1 MVEQILT
8 LACEI
13 SAPLLTCVILK
24 HVLVFD
30 LRFVIKNTTEWI
42 PNRFDDET
50 FCRGFYKIC
59 VLFPALFV
67 VYSLD

>member
-1 MVEQILT
+1 MVEKILI
-8 LACEI
+8 LACHI
-13 SAPLLTCVILK
+13 AVPLLTCVMLK

-30 LRFVIKNTTEWI
+30 YGFIIQNTTEWI
-42 PNRFDDET
+42 PNRFDDKK

-59 VLFPALFV
+59 VLFPALFL